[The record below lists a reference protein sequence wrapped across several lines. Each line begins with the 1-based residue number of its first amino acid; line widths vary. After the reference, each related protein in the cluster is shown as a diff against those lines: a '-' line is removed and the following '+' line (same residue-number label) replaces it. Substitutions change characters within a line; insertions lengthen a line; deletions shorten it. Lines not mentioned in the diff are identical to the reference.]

1 MSQCIP
7 SCFGVDMRFFGVP
20 NVSRI
25 TPDLVPTCS
34 REFLSANFGECGGRW
49 AREVLFLGHLL
60 APKAMGR
67 WENLVPGS
75 RRWPTEFWDSNL
87 HQGFTNGKIL
97 CFYGPWLPVRKLPE
111 KNPWYQFTKGIQFT
125 RWLIMIDHHRP
136 FHWSEKM
143 PGTEEPLRGPP
154 GARLCLHTCSWWGP
168 PPGRG
173 VKCGVVN
180 GPWHLGFFQWAITI
194 LGGSSHLVSGS

>member
-1 MSQCIP
+1 
-7 SCFGVDMRFFGVP
+7 MRFFGVP

-75 RRWPTEFWDSNL
+75 RR
-87 HQGFTNGKIL
+87 
-97 CFYGPWLPVRKLPE
+97 
-111 KNPWYQFTKGIQFT
+111 
-125 RWLIMIDHHRP
+125 
-136 FHWSEKM
+136 
-143 PGTEEPLRGPP
+143 
-154 GARLCLHTCSWWGP
+154 
-168 PPGRG
+168 
-173 VKCGVVN
+173 
-180 GPWHLGFFQWAITI
+180 
-194 LGGSSHLVSGS
+194 